1 MPDILSEAS
10 HDFPALIQVNSDV
23 KLEQMY
29 NSGKAFDRLSG
40 VPVSVSAAAICN
52 LFEVFHSTAGRMDTL
67 SVPVYMAFRN
77 AHNSQIWRICC

>member
-40 VPVSVSAAAICN
+40 VPVSV
-52 LFEVFHSTAGRMDTL
+52 
-67 SVPVYMAFRN
+67 
-77 AHNSQIWRICC
+77 